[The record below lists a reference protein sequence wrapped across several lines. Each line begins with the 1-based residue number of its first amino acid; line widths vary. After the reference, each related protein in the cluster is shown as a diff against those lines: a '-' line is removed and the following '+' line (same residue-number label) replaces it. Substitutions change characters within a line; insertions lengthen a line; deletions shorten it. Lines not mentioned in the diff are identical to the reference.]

1 MTKAE
6 HLTLSDSIN
15 VAQLTMERTGHLL
28 QTMLDDYFGK
38 FDPDDA
44 GDAFY
49 LRFYFPRMRAFAFL
63 LREQLNGISEALPSV
78 EWVDGLKCEE
88 VPRND

>member
-1 MTKAE
+1 MTKDE

-15 VAQLTMERTGHLL
+15 VAQLAMERAGHLL

-38 FDPDDA
+38 FDPEETA
-44 GDAFY
+44 DAFY

-63 LREQLNGISEALPSV
+63 LREQLDGITEALPSV
-78 EWVDGLKCEE
+78 EWVDKLKSEE
-88 VPRND
+88 DAKHD